1 VAEWKKPVSPEQ
13 WEPVRAQM
21 NAAIAKLM
29 AGRKRGGVKDFAAY
43 AGLSAHVI
51 TQLRLGNVPPPPQP
65 RLLEITNA
73 LRAIEAGE
81 PVPGGP
87 PKPIKYKKPPPE
99 ELDGLRARI
108 EAYRSQHNYSVGKCA
123 TKLNTHDATLRKF
136 LVDKVPLTVKTADRI
151 RAALAKRTG
160 GAPAPSMALVPRQ
173 RELPLN
179 GTLPTTREKVLHI
192 TARLDTEASKASV
205 AEAVVHLDNLFA
217 KFGQEAIE
225 TLLLLRKTLNREG

>member
-1 VAEWKKPVSPEQ
+1 VAEWRKHVSPEQ

-21 NAAIAKLM
+21 NAAIDKLM
-29 AGRKRGGVKDFAAY
+29 AGRARGGVKDFAAY
-43 AGLSAHVI
+43 AGLSAHMI
-51 TQLRLGNVPPPPQP
+51 TQLRNGRIPPPPQP

-81 PVPGGP
+81 PVPSGP
-87 PKPIKYKKPPPE
+87 RKPNEFTKAPPE
-99 ELDGLRARI
+99 ELEGLRARV
-108 EAYRSQHNYSVGKCA
+108 EAYRAQHNYSIGKCA
-123 TKLNTHDATLRKF
+123 EKLNLHDATLRKF
-136 LVDKVPLTVKTADRI
+136 LLTKAGLIPKTANRL

-160 GAPAPSMALVPRQ
+160 AAPEPSVALVPRQ
-173 RELPLN
+173 RELALN
-179 GTLPTTREKVLHI
+179 GIPPTTREKVLHI